1 VIGVPR
7 EEQVVGL
14 DELFDGGPAVP
25 RREQAPRQAAR
36 PARPFDWRWW
46 VRRLF
51 VAFALTTVGFGILY
65 FVGYEVSYPLIL
77 LTIVAIQIMR
87 EMLQQVHADELP
99 PTVTGSG
106 LAPAH
111 RPLDRPADRPVARA
125 PGRRDLRDAIPSGD
139 GILLAVA
146 KWDDRFVW
154 GERDP
159 NRFAAVVVPRFTD
172 LVDARLRQ
180 RHGITLAGQPEQAR
194 RLVGEELWNLLH
206 YTPSRVPS
214 PQDIASIVAKV
225 EAL

>member
-1 VIGVPR
+1 MPR

-14 DELFDGGPAVP
+14 DELFDDGPPVP
-25 RREQAPRQAAR
+25 RREQPPRPARR

-51 VAFALTTVGFGILY
+51 VAVALTTVAYALLYIFGY
-65 FVGYEVSYPLIL
+65 QVSYPLML
-77 LTIVAIQIMR
+77 LTIVAVQVMR
-87 EMLQQVHADELP
+87 EMLVQVRSEELP
-99 PTVTGSG
+99 ATVTGIG
-106 LAPAH
+106 LEPVGR
-111 RPLDRPADRPVARA
+111 RPERPGPPRS
-125 PGRRDLRDAIPSGD
+125 PGRRDLRDAIPTGD

-159 NRFAAVVVPRFTD
+159 NRFSAVVVPRFTD

-180 RHGITLAGQPEQAR
+180 RHGITLAGHPEQAR
-194 RLVGEELWNLLH
+194 KLVGEDLWKLLH

>member
-1 VIGVPR
+1 MPR

-25 RREQAPRQAAR
+25 RREQAPRPAR
-36 PARPFDWRWW
+36 RPSRPFDWRWW

-51 VAFALTTVGFGILY
+51 VAVALTTVGGGILY
-65 FVGYEVSYPLIL
+65 FVGYTLQYAL
-77 LTIVAIQIMR
+77 LLLVIVAIQVIW
-87 EMLQQVHADELP
+87 EMLQQVRADELP
-99 PTVTGSG
+99 ATLTGAG
-106 LAPAH
+106 LE
-111 RPLDRPADRPVARA
+111 PVARPREGRRPERA

-194 RLVGEELWNLLH
+194 RLVGEELWQLLH

>member
-1 VIGVPR
+1 MPR
-7 EEQVVGL
+7 EQEQVVGL
-14 DELFDGGPAVP
+14 DELFDVG
-25 RREQAPRQAAR
+25 RSAPRPDPR
-36 PARPFDWRWW
+36 PVRRPSRPFDLRWW

-51 VAFALTTVGFGILY
+51 VAVALTS
-65 FVGYEVSYPLIL
+65 VGYGVLYVVGYSVSYL
-77 LTIVAIQIMR
+77 LVLLSIVAIQVMR
-87 EMLQQVHADELP
+87 EALAQVHADDLP
-99 PTVTGSG
+99 PAVTGAG
-106 LAPAH
+106 LEPV
-111 RPLDRPADRPVARA
+111 RPPKERPGRPV
-125 PGRRDLRDAIPSGD
+125 RRELRDAVPRGD

-159 NRFAAVVVPRFTD
+159 GRFAAVVVPRFTD

-180 RHGITLAGQPEQAR
+180 RHGITLAGAPEQAR
-194 RLVGEELWNLLH
+194 KLVGEELWQLLH

>member
-1 VIGVPR
+1 MAR
-7 EEQVVGL
+7 EHEQVVGL
-14 DELFDGGPAVP
+14 DELFEGGRAAQRQDP
-25 RREQAPRQAAR
+25 RPVRR
-36 PARPFDWRWW
+36 PSRPFDTRWW

-51 VAFALTTVGFGILY
+51 VAVALTTVGWGVLWVARY
-65 FVGYEVSYPLIL
+65 SVSYPLVL
-77 LTIVAIQIMR
+77 LSIVAVQVMR
-87 EMLQQVHADELP
+87 EMLQQVHADDLP
-99 PTVTGSG
+99 AVVTGRG
-106 LAPAH
+106 LE
-111 RPLDRPADRPVARA
+111 PVRTPEGARA
-125 PGRRDLRDAIPSGD
+125 GGERRELRDAVPSGD
-139 GILLAVA
+139 GIRLAVA

-180 RHGITLAGQPEQAR
+180 RHGITLAGAPEQAR
-194 RLVGEELWNLLH
+194 ALIGEELWQLLH

>member
-1 VIGVPR
+1 M
-7 EEQVVGL
+7 VGL
-14 DELFDGGPAVP
+14 DELFDGGPPVP
-25 RREQAPRQAAR
+25 RREQPPR
-36 PARPFDWRWW
+36 PARRPSRPFDWRWW

-51 VAFALTTVGFGILY
+51 VAVALTTVGFGILY
-65 FVGYEVSYPLIL
+65 FVGYIVSYPLIL
-77 LTIVAIQIMR
+77 LTIVAIQVMR
-87 EMLQQVHADELP
+87 EMLQQVKADELP
-99 PTVTGSG
+99 ATVTGAG
-106 LAPAH
+106 LEPVQPPRE
-111 RPLDRPADRPVARA
+111 RPEADRA
-125 PGRRDLRDAIPSGD
+125 PSRRELRDAVPAGD

-180 RHGITLAGQPEQAR
+180 RHGITLAGNPEQAR
-194 RLVGEELWNLLH
+194 HLVGEDLWKLLH

>member
-1 VIGVPR
+1 MPR

-14 DELFDGGPAVP
+14 DELFDGGRPVP
-25 RREQAPRQAAR
+25 RREQPPR
-36 PARPFDWRWW
+36 PARRPSRPFDWRWW

-51 VAFALTTVGFGILY
+51 VAVALTTVGFGILY
-65 FVGYEVSYPLIL
+65 FVGYVVSYPLLL
-77 LTIVAIQIMR
+77 LTIVAIQVLR
-87 EMLQQVHADELP
+87 EMLQQVRAEELP
-99 PTVTGSG
+99 ATVTGAG
-106 LAPAH
+106 LEPTGARPRDPA
-111 RPLDRPADRPVARA
+111 RDSNPT
-125 PGRRDLRDAIPSGD
+125 RRELRDAIPSGD

-159 NRFAAVVVPRFTD
+159 GRFAAVVVPRFTD

-180 RHGITLAGQPEQAR
+180 RHGITLSGNPEQAR
-194 RLVGEELWNLLH
+194 RLVGEDLWKLLH

>member
-1 VIGVPR
+1 MPR

-25 RREQAPRQAAR
+25 RREQPPRPSRR
-36 PARPFDWRWW
+36 PSRPFDWRWW

-65 FVGYEVSYPLIL
+65 FVGYIVSYPLIL
-77 LTIVAIQIMR
+77 LTIVAVQVMR
-87 EMLQQVHADELP
+87 EMLVQVRSDELP
-99 PTVTGSG
+99 ATVTGRG
-106 LAPAH
+106 LEPAVRPDERPGGDVAPT
-111 RPLDRPADRPVARA
+111 
-125 PGRRDLRDAIPSGD
+125 RRMLRDSIPPRD

-180 RHGITLAGQPEQAR
+180 RHGITLAGQPDQAR
-194 RLVGEELWNLLH
+194 KLVGEELWQLLH

>member
-1 VIGVPR
+1 VALVPR

-14 DELFDGGPAVP
+14 DELFDGGPVVP
-25 RREQAPRQAAR
+25 RREQAPRAAR
-36 PARPFDWRWW
+36 APSRPFDWRWW

-65 FVGYEVSYPLIL
+65 FVGYEVSYPLVL
-77 LTIVAIQIMR
+77 FTIVAVQVIR
-87 EMLQQVHADELP
+87 EMLSQVRSEELP
-99 PTVTGSG
+99 ATVTGIG
-106 LAPAH
+106 LEPVR
-111 RPLDRPADRPVARA
+111 RPGDRPRA
-125 PGRRDLRDAIPSGD
+125 PERAPSRRELRDAIPSGD

-159 NRFAAVVVPRFTD
+159 NRFAAVVVTRLAD

-180 RHGITLAGQPEQAR
+180 RHGLTLAGNPDQAR
-194 RLVGEELWNLLH
+194 RLVGEDLWKLLH

>member
-1 VIGVPR
+1 MPR
-7 EEQVVGL
+7 EEMVGL

-25 RREQAPRQAAR
+25 RREQPPRPGR
-36 PARPFDWRWW
+36 PPSRPFDWRWW

-65 FVGYEVSYPLIL
+65 FVGYEVSYPLVL
-77 LTIVAIQIMR
+77 LTIVAIQVMR
-87 EMLQQVHADELP
+87 EMLQQVHADDLP
-99 PTVTGSG
+99 ATVTGAG
-106 LAPAH
+106 LE
-111 RPLDRPADRPVARA
+111 PVARPDENA
-125 PGRRDLRDAIPSGD
+125 RPDRPPGRRELRDSIPTGD
-139 GILLAVA
+139 GILVAVA

-180 RHGITLAGQPEQAR
+180 RHGITLAGNPEQAR
-194 RLVGEELWNLLH
+194 RLVGEDLWQLLH

>member
-1 VIGVPR
+1 MPR

-14 DELFDGGPAVP
+14 DELFDSGPAVP
-25 RREQAPRQAAR
+25 RREQPPRPSRR
-36 PARPFDWRWW
+36 PSRPFDWRWW

-51 VAFALTTVGFGILY
+51 VAVALTTVGFGILY
-65 FVGYEVSYPLIL
+65 FVGYQVSYPLVL
-77 LTIVAIQIMR
+77 LTIVAVQVMR
-87 EMLQQVHADELP
+87 EMLVQVRADELP
-99 PTVTGSG
+99 ATVTGRG
-106 LAPAH
+106 LEPAA
-111 RPLDRPADRPVARA
+111 RPEDRPGGDRPAF
-125 PGRRDLRDAIPSGD
+125 RRDGMPARD

-194 RLVGEELWNLLH
+194 KLVGEELWQLLH

>member
-1 VIGVPR
+1 VPR
-7 EEQVVGL
+7 EEMVGL

-25 RREQAPRQAAR
+25 RREQPPRPARR

-51 VAFALTTVGFGILY
+51 VAFALTTVGYGILY
-65 FVGYEVSYPLIL
+65 FVGYQVSYPLVL
-77 LTIVAIQIMR
+77 LTIVAVQVIR

-99 PTVTGSG
+99 ATVTGSG
-106 LAPAH
+106 LE
-111 RPLDRPADRPVARA
+111 PVARPA
-125 PGRRDLRDAIPSGD
+125 ERARPTRRELRDSIPTGD
-139 GILLAVA
+139 GILVAVA

-180 RHGITLAGQPEQAR
+180 RHGITLAGNPEQAR
-194 RLVGEELWNLLH
+194 RLVGEDLWKLLH

>member
-1 VIGVPR
+1 VAPVPR
-7 EEQVVGL
+7 EHEQVVGL
-14 DELFDGGPAVP
+14 DELFDVGRSAPRPDARPP
-25 RREQAPRQAAR
+25 RRPS
-36 PARPFDWRWW
+36 RPFDVRWW

-51 VAFALTTVGFGILY
+51 VAVALTVVGCGVAY
-65 FVGYEVSYPLIL
+65 VAGYEVSVPLVL
-77 LTIVAIQIMR
+77 LSIVAIQVIR
-87 EMLQQVHADELP
+87 EVLVQVHADELP
-99 PTVTGSG
+99 AAVTGAG
-106 LAPAH
+106 LAPA
-111 RPLDRPADRPVARA
+111 RLAPPPTPSART
-125 PGRRDLRDAIPSGD
+125 GRRELRDSVPSGD

-159 NRFAAVVVPRFTD
+159 GRFAAVVVPRFTD

-180 RHGITLAGQPEQAR
+180 RHGITLAGAPEQAR
-194 RLVGEELWNLLH
+194 RLVGEELWQLLH